1 LINNKIKISDISNN
15 LFRLGELTSFRSN
28 YKNLKKKSVN
38 EKYKIISLN
47 LDGSLKVLNK
57 KNDEINISSS
67 EIIFD

>member
-1 LINNKIKISDISNN
+1 M
-15 LFRLGELTSFRSN
+15 
-28 YKNLKKKSVN
+28 N

-47 LDGSLKVLNK
+47 LDGSLKVLNN